1 MRKFYLTYREG
12 YEKLEKLTWSH
23 VCELIRIDDDLER
36 DFYLNQ
42 CLAEKWNVR
51 TLRRQKKSSLFLR
64 LAASRDKEGIIE
76 MAKKGNIVEK
86 PEDVIKD
93 IYTLEF
99 LDLPT
104 DDKWDESDLEKI
116 F

>member
-1 MRKFYLTYREG
+1 
-12 YEKLEKLTWSH
+12 
-23 VCELIRIDDDLER
+23 
-36 DFYLNQ
+36 
-42 CLAEKWNVR
+42 
-51 TLRRQKKSSLFLR
+51 
-64 LAASRDKEGIIE
+64 

>member
-1 MRKFYLTYREG
+1 
-12 YEKLEKLTWSH
+12 
-23 VCELIRIDDDLER
+23 LIRIDDDLER

-42 CLAEKWNVR
+42 CLAEKWDVR